1 MTDRPVSVTLTLR
14 VLWMLT
20 ALAGVITVLVWA
32 LRDDLVL
39 AWAEGNASASRLLA
53 EGGLEAVEESLRV
66 PAFVPVVVTSF
77 VTFLMLVWVLAGF
90 FKEGFT
96 WARICLGAIA
106 LFGAFMAVLAI
117 GSDIPLL
124 FDVLSGFAAVLSLAL
139 LVLLLHPQTTRFCR
153 EV

>member
-1 MTDRPVSVTLTLR
+1 MTDRPASVTLALR
-14 VLWMLT
+14 VLWALT

-53 EGGLEAVEESLRV
+53 EGGLEAVEETLRV

-77 VTFLMLVWVLAGF
+77 VTFLMLVWVLAAF
-90 FKEGFT
+90 FREGFT
-96 WARICLGAIA
+96 WARIGLGAIG
-106 LFGAFMAVLAI
+106 LFGAFLAVLGIA
-117 GSDIPLL
+117 SDIPTL
-124 FDVLSGFAAVLSLAL
+124 FDVLLAFAGLLSLVL
-139 LVLLLHPQTTRFCR
+139 LALLLHPRTTRYFR

>member
-1 MTDRPVSVTLTLR
+1 MTDRPAPVTLALR
-14 VLWMLT
+14 VLAALT
-20 ALAGVITVLVWA
+20 ALAGVITVLTWA

-39 AWAEGNASASRLLA
+39 AWAEGNASAARLLA

-77 VTFLMLVWVLAGF
+77 VTLLMLVWVLAGF

-96 WARICLGAIA
+96 WARIGLGVIA

-117 GSDIPLL
+117 ASGIPML
-124 FDVLSGFAAVLSLAL
+124 FNVLSVLAGVLCVAL
-139 LVLLLHPQTTRFCR
+139 LVLLLHPRTTRYFR